1 MERLH
6 LCSSK
11 GKNQVIEGVMRICY
25 ACFHI
30 MAEAAVRIV
39 DAPNLPLEAQRE
51 NKQNVLWV
59 IDGPIRNNRN
69 LNHLLL

>member
-1 MERLH
+1 
-6 LCSSK
+6 
-11 GKNQVIEGVMRICY
+11 MRICY

-69 LNHLLL
+69 LNRILL

>member
-1 MERLH
+1 
-6 LCSSK
+6 
-11 GKNQVIEGVMRICY
+11 
-25 ACFHI
+25 

-69 LNHLLL
+69 LNRILL